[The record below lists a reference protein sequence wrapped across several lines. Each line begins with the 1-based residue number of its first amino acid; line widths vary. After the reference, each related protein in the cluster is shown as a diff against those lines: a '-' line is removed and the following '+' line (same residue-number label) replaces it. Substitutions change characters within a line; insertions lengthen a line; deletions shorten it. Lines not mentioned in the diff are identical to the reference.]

1 MVSKVDNERMQRT
14 FATWLREALGF
25 SGSEDPGRYA
35 DIGKRYGVT
44 GQAVGKWLRGQSMP
58 SSAMIGR
65 IVEDLTG
72 PLSGGY
78 PREVESAMRYLAPV
92 RVAEDRPVVSGQ
104 ATDTP
109 YVRLPRLA
117 MEGGMGNGT
126 EITDAASVVDYID
139 VAKWWAETN
148 LPRPYSRIKI
158 ITGTGDSNAP
168 LINHEDIVFVDEG
181 CDSFV
186 GPGLYVFNWQGRA
199 LIKRLTP
206 NLRTNGLSI
215 VSANPAYPPEEIT
228 VGEIDQLHIAGRVV
242 AWYTLKR
249 H

>member
-14 FATWLREALGF
+14 FAAWLREALGF
-25 SGSEDPGRYA
+25 GETEEPGRYA

-72 PLSGGY
+72 PLPGEL
-78 PREVESAMRYLAPV
+78 PQEVESALRYLAPL
-92 RVAEDRPVVSGQ
+92 RVAEEPTVSFA
-104 ATDTP
+104 ATAAP

-117 MEGGMGNGT
+117 MEGGMGIGT
-126 EITDAASVVDYID
+126 EISDAASVVDYID

-181 CDSFV
+181 CNAFN

-228 VGEIDQLHIAGRVV
+228 LGEIDQLHIAGRVV